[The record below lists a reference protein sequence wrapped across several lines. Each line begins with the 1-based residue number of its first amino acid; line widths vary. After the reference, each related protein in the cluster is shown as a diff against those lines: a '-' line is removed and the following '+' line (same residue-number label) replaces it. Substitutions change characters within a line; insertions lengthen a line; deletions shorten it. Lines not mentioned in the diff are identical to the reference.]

1 VGTTGGDG
9 EREEAAGTE
18 PELSV
23 TSGGVDVAGGGV
35 TMEGEPVSMGVFGET
50 EPVIIGGGFTV
61 PESVVA
67 VNGGGLGNVTEE
79 LALAALEDGITGGE
93 SETVLILAMEE
104 PDEDDPDGEEVEVT
118 ESG

>member
-1 VGTTGGDG
+1 
-9 EREEAAGTE
+9 
-18 PELSV
+18 
-23 TSGGVDVAGGGV
+23 
-35 TMEGEPVSMGVFGET
+35 MGVFGET

-79 LALAALEDGITGGE
+79 LALEDGITGGE

>member
-1 VGTTGGDG
+1 MGTTGGDG

-23 TSGGVDVAGGGV
+23 TSGGVDVAGGVV

-50 EPVIIGGGFTV
+50 ELVITGGGFTV
-61 PESVVA
+61 PEFVVA

-79 LALAALEDGITGGE
+79 LALEDGITGGE

>member
-1 VGTTGGDG
+1 
-9 EREEAAGTE
+9 
-18 PELSV
+18 
-23 TSGGVDVAGGGV
+23 
-35 TMEGEPVSMGVFGET
+35 MEGEPVSTGVFGET

-67 VNGGGLGNVTEE
+67 MNGGGLGNVTEE

-104 PDEDDPDGEEVEVT
+104 PDPDGEEVEVT